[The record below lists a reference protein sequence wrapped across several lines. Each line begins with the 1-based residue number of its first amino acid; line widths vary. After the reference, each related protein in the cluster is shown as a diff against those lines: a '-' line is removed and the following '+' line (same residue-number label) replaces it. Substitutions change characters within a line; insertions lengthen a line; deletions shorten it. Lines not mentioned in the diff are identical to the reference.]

1 MFFDAF
7 LIYLICVTDEFCVCV
22 CGRRAVMCLCVS
34 SLQPG
39 AVTLVQSLGAEP
51 QVRPQHGTETKL
63 CVFVPVV
70 CV

>member
-1 MFFDAF
+1 M
-7 LIYLICVTDEFCVCV
+7 CVCV
-22 CGRRAVMCLCVS
+22 CVCVCARRAVMCLCVS

-51 QVRPQHGTETKL
+51 QVRPQHGTETEL

-70 CV
+70 FV